1 MYLLVVIQQLTE
13 QVLAETRRAQAV
25 IASIANKIKQNK
37 SATIP
42 ERRQKVEGSAENLF
56 KIASVRLQD
65 IATEIKL
72 SVQNLVSDADSFV
85 VAAAASDKKSYY
97 HRFQVVETAKQLGYF
112 ANLRPYHSWIQLV
125 INVESSTTILLS
137 FHAVGH
143 EYLGLLACSACA
155 YHRDNTGEGER
166 NISGN
171 ISVSGNI
178 SDIQALTDSLFQFSY
193 ADEESNLTERFK
205 KWLEDVIVN
214 GLEYWNKSV

>member
-1 MYLLVVIQQLTE
+1 
-13 QVLAETRRAQAV
+13 
-25 IASIANKIKQNK
+25 
-37 SATIP
+37 
-42 ERRQKVEGSAENLF
+42 
-56 KIASVRLQD
+56 
-65 IATEIKL
+65 
-72 SVQNLVSDADSFV
+72 
-85 VAAAASDKKSYY
+85 
-97 HRFQVVETAKQLGYF
+97 
-112 ANLRPYHSWIQLV
+112 V